1 MNHYAMKVNSLYRGE
16 SEILSTS
23 LSKNLCDSLCFLCEA
38 LCNNNVFLL
47 HVKKGEDTKNHREN
61 I

>member
-1 MNHYAMKVNSLYRGE
+1 MKVNSLYRGE